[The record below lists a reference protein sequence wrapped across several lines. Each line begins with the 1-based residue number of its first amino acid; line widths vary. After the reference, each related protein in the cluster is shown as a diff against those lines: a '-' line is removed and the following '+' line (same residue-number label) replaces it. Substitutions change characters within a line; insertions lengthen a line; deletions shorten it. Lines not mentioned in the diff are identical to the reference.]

1 MSAVD
6 ARSDRGREPGS
17 RDSAPQRYGAIVI
30 VGGGCYGSYYVRQ
43 LGRAAR
49 AGAVIWD
56 RVLVVDR
63 DASCR
68 AATESASLVGELPT
82 GLTAPEVVVAEWSAF
97 FRDYLGGAASTP
109 RAAEQDAIVPSPLMP
124 HLMAQ
129 WLLERARARWPRRVV
144 EMRPLEHEP
153 KVPWQRASPGG
164 THYVSFAEWICPVN
178 CIEPRTCPEIRAPRT
193 WSLPP
198 TIRAY
203 VEEEQ
208 QAGAR
213 LVGPAIF
220 HCTHRAYGVGM
231 FDTSDVLVADD
242 LVRDAGSTEAV
253 DVLVATLSHCH
264 GALDRLSLG
273 PL

>member
-1 MSAVD
+1 MSAAETRTD
-6 ARSDRGREPGS
+6 HGGPPMT
-17 RDSAPQRYGAIVI
+17 SAPQRYGAIVI
-30 VGGGCYGSYYVRQ
+30 VGGGCYGSYCVRQ
-43 LGRAAR
+43 LARAAR
-49 AGAVIWD
+49 AGAVTWN

-63 DASCR
+63 DPDCR
-68 AATESASLVGELPT
+68 AATELASLVGELP
-82 GLTAPEVVVAEWSAF
+82 AENAEPEVIVAEWSAF
-97 FRDYLGGAASTP
+97 FRDYLG
-109 RAAEQDAIVPSPLMP
+109 RAAAAPLAAERDAIVPSPLMP

-129 WLLERARARWPRRVV
+129 WLLERARQRWPRREV
-144 EMRPLEHEP
+144 EFRALEHEP
-153 KVPWQRASPGG
+153 KVPWQRASPAG

-203 VEEEQ
+203 VEEEK

-220 HCTHRAYGVGM
+220 HCTHRAYGVRM
-231 FDTSDVLVADD
+231 FDTRDVLVADD
-242 LVRDAGSTEAV
+242 LVRDAGNQGAV